1 MVSRPSRF
9 VTSCR
14 SRAVKRYFYGD
25 LIPDPNASTSED
37 GGGGKGSNDDGV
49 GGVASSEKKNKPYR
63 LVNQLTPFA
72 VQLPFA
78 EIKVYKLSS
87 MALSGSVLPVGQ
99 QQSTDAIQLVEIDIQ
114 NDPEEAKSLQHSLIA
129 ICHPTAVDAYNKSGR
144 GRDLV
149 TAGVAGFCV
158 VDKVVTETDRL
169 HLLSP
174 CAGSLPSKTMIIG
187 DITWME

>member
-1 MVSRPSRF
+1 
-9 VTSCR
+9 
-14 SRAVKRYFYGD
+14 VKRYFYGD
-25 LIPDPNASTSED
+25 LIPDPNSSTSED
-37 GGGGKGSNDDGV
+37 GGSGGGGTNSSNSSNNNNDGAT
-49 GGVASSEKKNKPYR
+49 GVSSSSIGDPKTNKPYR
-63 LVNQLTPFA
+63 LVTQLTPFA
-72 VQLPFA
+72 VSLPFS

-114 NDPEEAKSLQHSLIA
+114 NDIEEANSLQHALIA
-129 ICHPTAVDAYNKSGR
+129 ICHPSAVDAYDKSGR

-174 CAGSLPSKTMIIG
+174 CAGILPSKTMIVG